1 MPTAP
6 QSFRA
11 SKRKTERQFSRGTKQ
26 QRGYGG
32 EWERISKLYRQ
43 SHPVCEICNAAPAV
57 DTDHIRPFH
66 GVSDPL
72 RTDWSNLQAVCRP
85 CHARKTRWQ
94 G

>member
-1 MPTAP
+1 MPTTP
-6 QSFRA
+6 KTFR
-11 SKRKTERQFSRGTKQ
+11 SKQATLKRWNGTKQ

-43 SHPVCEICNAAPAV
+43 SHPVCEICNAAPAI
-57 DTDHIRPFH
+57 DTDHIRPFR

-85 CHARKTRWQ
+85 CHARKTRRQ
-94 G
+94 R